1 MISANLLRN
10 MLSRGRGGA
19 REFHRSW
26 SFLVILLS
34 REKNCACHKA
44 GDIQG
49 KDSDLLACFDHL
61 PGKHQ
66 VTYHPDLTRTAK
78 CPRDLIISLVT
89 ASLVL
94 IMEIQLIPN
103 YRKKNI

>member
-1 MISANLLRN
+1 
-10 MLSRGRGGA
+10 MLATRRVT
-19 REFHRSW
+19 F
-26 SFLVILLS
+26 
-34 REKNCACHKA
+34 KA
-44 GDIQG
+44 
-49 KDSDLLACFDHL
+49 KTVTCLLALTIC
-61 PGKHQ
+61 KHQ

-103 YRKKNI
+103 YRKKIFRKQEWSFDKFA